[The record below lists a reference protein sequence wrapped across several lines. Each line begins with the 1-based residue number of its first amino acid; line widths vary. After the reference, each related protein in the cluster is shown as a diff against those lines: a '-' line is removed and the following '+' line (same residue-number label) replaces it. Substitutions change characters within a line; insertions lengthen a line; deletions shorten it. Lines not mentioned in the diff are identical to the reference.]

1 MIPKGGEVLFV
12 SLLLKDI
19 NFCLFDLWVF
29 IFVYIFAYCYC
40 VNKNDTKMKTGKKH
54 IILYVILLLLVFVSC
69 SDRRTVIGVSQC
81 SDDIWRQKVN
91 REIKIGQYQYKN
103 VDVVFASADNNGQ
116 RQARQIDSLVKAK
129 VDLLVVAPS
138 DVKTVAPAIE
148 RAYRAGIPVILYDRR
163 IESTHYTAYI
173 GTDNVAIGKEV
184 ADYLAH
190 QLQGRGTVVEITG
203 ERGSTPVADRHR
215 GFMQG
220 MKAFPQIQVVTL
232 EGDWNLAGAKKLMR
246 QYMDAGKP
254 VDAVFGHND
263 AEAWGAQQA
272 AKEKNREKQMLFVGI
287 DGLPGENQGVDLV
300 DKGVMTASYIYPTKG
315 ETIVPLAMNILQ
327 GKPYKR
333 MNYFQSAL
341 VTAENAKLIDMQYKE
356 IEGQTADLNTI
367 YSSINEYMKM
377 YRWQK
382 IISILAVAVVVLLLI
397 MIFYRRKVRREKE
410 KLNEQRKQMA
420 DDKIAFFTNVSHQLR
435 TPLTLVSGP
444 LNRLM
449 QADNYTEE
457 QKMLLQVVSRN
468 VGQLETLTADV
479 LNFKEQVDAM
489 NQASTDEACEKEL
502 SQHVLRDSRHQML
515 LQQDVEE
522 LSTILI
528 VDDNEDIR
536 SYLRVLLAGQYYVI
550 EASDGQ
556 NGLRLA
562 KESVPDLIVSD
573 VMMPVM
579 DGLTF
584 CSKIKED
591 EVTSH
596 IPVILLTARSDES
609 QRIEGYEHGA
619 DAYITK
625 PFNDHLLLV
634 RISNLLQARRQ
645 KKNDEA
651 KQMLSAEDIQT
662 DEPGERMFL
671 ERFKKAAKSHIGD
684 ANLRMDDLGSELSLS
699 KVQMYRKV
707 KALTGKTPAEVLREM
722 RMQKAY
728 SLLKQTDKTIS
739 EVAAEVGFAIPGYFS
754 ACFKKQ
760 FGINPTELRD

>member
-1 MIPKGGEVLFV
+1 M
-12 SLLLKDI
+12 
-19 NFCLFDLWVF
+19 WVF
-29 IFVYIFAYCYC
+29 IFVYIFACCYC
-40 VNKNDTKMKTGKKH
+40 VNKNDTKMKTRKKH

-81 SDDIWRQKVN
+81 SDDLWRQKVN

-148 RAYRAGIPVILYDRR
+148 RAYRAGIPVILYDRM

-315 ETIVPLAMNILQ
+315 EAIVPLAMNILQ

-356 IEGQTADLNTI
+356 IEGQTANLNAI
-367 YSSINEYMKM
+367 YSSINDYMKM

-457 QKMLLQVVSRN
+457 QKMLLQVVLRN

-489 NQASTDEACEKEL
+489 NQASADEACEKEL

-596 IPVILLTARSDES
+596 IPVILLTARSEES

-625 PFNDHLLLV
+625 PFSDHLLLV

-645 KKNDEA
+645 RKNDEA

>member
-1 MIPKGGEVLFV
+1 
-12 SLLLKDI
+12 
-19 NFCLFDLWVF
+19 
-29 IFVYIFAYCYC
+29 
-40 VNKNDTKMKTGKKH
+40 MKTGKKH
-54 IILYVILLLLVFVSC
+54 IILYVVLLLLVLVSC

-116 RQARQIDSLVKAK
+116 RQARQIDSLVKTK

-148 RAYRAGIPVILYDRR
+148 RAYRAGIPVILYDRM

-272 AKEKNREKQMLFVGI
+272 AKEKNRDKQMLFVGI

-315 ETIVPLAMNILQ
+315 EAIVPLAMNILQ

-356 IEGQTADLNTI
+356 IEGQTVNLNAI
-367 YSSINEYMKM
+367 YSSINDYMKM

-382 IISILAVAVVVLLLI
+382 IINILAVAVVVLLLI

-410 KLNEQRKQMA
+410 KLNKQRKQMA
-420 DDKIAFFTNVSHQLR
+420 DEKIAFFTNVSHQLR

-479 LNFKEQVDAM
+479 LNFKDQVDAM
-489 NQASTDEACEKEL
+489 NQATADEASEKEL

-634 RISNLLQARRQ
+634 RISNLL
-645 KKNDEA
+645 
-651 KQMLSAEDIQT
+651 
-662 DEPGERMFL
+662 
-671 ERFKKAAKSHIGD
+671 
-684 ANLRMDDLGSELSLS
+684 
-699 KVQMYRKV
+699 
-707 KALTGKTPAEVLREM
+707 
-722 RMQKAY
+722 
-728 SLLKQTDKTIS
+728 
-739 EVAAEVGFAIPGYFS
+739 
-754 ACFKKQ
+754 
-760 FGINPTELRD
+760 

>member
-1 MIPKGGEVLFV
+1 
-12 SLLLKDI
+12 
-19 NFCLFDLWVF
+19 
-29 IFVYIFAYCYC
+29 
-40 VNKNDTKMKTGKKH
+40 MKTGKKH

-148 RAYRAGIPVILYDRR
+148 RAYRAGIPVILYDRM

-300 DKGVMTASYIYPTKG
+300 AKGVMTASYIYPTKG
-315 ETIVPLAMNILQ
+315 EAIVPLAMNILQ

-356 IEGQTADLNTI
+356 IEDQTADLNTI

-382 IISILAVAVVVLLLI
+382 IISILAVAVVLLLLI

-457 QKMLLQVVSRN
+457 QKMLLQVVLRN

-489 NQASTDEACEKEL
+489 NQASADEACEKEL

-596 IPVILLTARSDES
+596 IPVILLTARSEES

-625 PFNDHLLLV
+625 PFSDHLLLV

-645 KKNDEA
+645 RKNDEA

>member
-1 MIPKGGEVLFV
+1 M
-12 SLLLKDI
+12 
-19 NFCLFDLWVF
+19 WVF
-29 IFVYIFAYCYC
+29 IFVYIFACCYC

-81 SDDIWRQKVN
+81 SDDLWRQKVN

-148 RAYRAGIPVILYDRR
+148 RAYRAGIPVILYDRM

-356 IEGQTADLNTI
+356 IEDQTADLNTI

-382 IISILAVAVVVLLLI
+382 IISILAVAVVLLLLI

-457 QKMLLQVVSRN
+457 QQMLLQVVSRN

-596 IPVILLTARSDES
+596 IPVILLTARSEES

-625 PFNDHLLLV
+625 PFSDHLLLV

-645 KKNDEA
+645 RKNDEG

>member
-1 MIPKGGEVLFV
+1 
-12 SLLLKDI
+12 
-19 NFCLFDLWVF
+19 
-29 IFVYIFAYCYC
+29 
-40 VNKNDTKMKTGKKH
+40 MKTGKKH

-81 SDDIWRQKVN
+81 SDDLWRQKVN

-148 RAYRAGIPVILYDRR
+148 RAYRAGIPVILYDRM

-272 AKEKNREKQMLFVGI
+272 AKEKNREKHMLFVGI

-356 IEGQTADLNTI
+356 IEDQTADLNTI

-457 QKMLLQVVSRN
+457 QKMLLQVVLRN

-489 NQASTDEACEKEL
+489 NQASADEACEKEL

-596 IPVILLTARSDES
+596 IPVILLTARSEES

-625 PFNDHLLLV
+625 PFSDHLLLV

-645 KKNDEA
+645 RKNDEA

>member
-1 MIPKGGEVLFV
+1 M
-12 SLLLKDI
+12 
-19 NFCLFDLWVF
+19 WVF

-81 SDDIWRQKVN
+81 SDDLWRQKVN

-148 RAYRAGIPVILYDRR
+148 RAYRAGIPVILYDRM

-287 DGLPGENQGVDLV
+287 DGLPVENQGVDLV

-315 ETIVPLAMNILQ
+315 EAIVPLAMNILQ

-356 IEGQTADLNTI
+356 IEDQTADLNTI
-367 YSSINEYMKM
+367 CSSINEYMKM

-382 IISILAVAVVVLLLI
+382 IISILAVAVVLLLLI

-489 NQASTDEACEKEL
+489 NQASADEACEKEL

-591 EVTSH
+591 QVTSH
-596 IPVILLTARSDES
+596 IPVILLTARSEES

-625 PFNDHLLLV
+625 PFSDHLLLV

-645 KKNDEA
+645 RKNDEA

>member
-1 MIPKGGEVLFV
+1 
-12 SLLLKDI
+12 
-19 NFCLFDLWVF
+19 
-29 IFVYIFAYCYC
+29 
-40 VNKNDTKMKTGKKH
+40 MKTGKKH
-54 IILYVILLLLVFVSC
+54 IILYVVLLLLVLVSC

-116 RQARQIDSLVKAK
+116 RQARQIDSLVKTK

-148 RAYRAGIPVILYDRR
+148 RAYRAGIPVILYDRM

-522 LSTILI
+522 QSTILI

-671 ERFKKAAKSHIGD
+671 EWFKKAAKSHIGD

>member
-1 MIPKGGEVLFV
+1 M

-29 IFVYIFAYCYC
+29 IFVYIFACCYC

-81 SDDIWRQKVN
+81 SDDLWRQKVN

-148 RAYRAGIPVILYDRR
+148 RAYRAGIPVILYDRM

-272 AKEKNREKQMLFVGI
+272 AKEKNRDKQMLFVGI

-315 ETIVPLAMNILQ
+315 EAIVPLAMNILQ

-356 IEGQTADLNTI
+356 IEGQTVNLNAI
-367 YSSINEYMKM
+367 YSSINDYMKM

-382 IISILAVAVVVLLLI
+382 IINILAVAVVVLLLI

-410 KLNEQRKQMA
+410 KLNKQRKQMA
-420 DDKIAFFTNVSHQLR
+420 DEKIAFFTNVSHQLR

-479 LNFKEQVDAM
+479 LNFKDQVDAM
-489 NQASTDEACEKEL
+489 NQATADEASEKEL

-671 ERFKKAAKSHIGD
+671 ERFKKAAKLHIGD

>member
-1 MIPKGGEVLFV
+1 MTKGGEVLFV

-81 SDDIWRQKVN
+81 SDDLWRQKVN

-148 RAYRAGIPVILYDRR
+148 RAYRAGIPVILYDRM

-190 QLQGRGTVVEITG
+190 QLQGRGTIVEITG

-272 AKEKNREKQMLFVGI
+272 AKEKNRDKQMLFVGI

-356 IEGQTADLNTI
+356 IEDQTADLNTI

-377 YRWQK
+377 YRWLK
-382 IISILAVAVVVLLLI
+382 IISILAVAVVLLLLI

-457 QKMLLQVVSRN
+457 QKMLLQVVMRN

-479 LNFKEQVDAM
+479 LNFKDQVDAM
-489 NQASTDEACEKEL
+489 NQASADEACEKEL

-596 IPVILLTARSDES
+596 IPVILLTARSEES

-625 PFNDHLLLV
+625 PFSDHLLLV

-645 KKNDEA
+645 RKNDEA

>member
-1 MIPKGGEVLFV
+1 
-12 SLLLKDI
+12 
-19 NFCLFDLWVF
+19 
-29 IFVYIFAYCYC
+29 
-40 VNKNDTKMKTGKKH
+40 MKTGKKH

-81 SDDIWRQKVN
+81 SDDLWRQKVN

-148 RAYRAGIPVILYDRR
+148 RAYRAGIPVILYDRM

-315 ETIVPLAMNILQ
+315 EAIVPLAMNILQ

-356 IEGQTADLNTI
+356 IEDQTADLNTI

-382 IISILAVAVVVLLLI
+382 IISILAVAVVLLLLI

-457 QKMLLQVVSRN
+457 QQMLLQVVSRN

-489 NQASTDEACEKEL
+489 NQASADEACEKEL

-596 IPVILLTARSDES
+596 IPVILLTARSEES

-625 PFNDHLLLV
+625 PFSDHLLLV

-645 KKNDEA
+645 RKNDEG

>member
-1 MIPKGGEVLFV
+1 
-12 SLLLKDI
+12 
-19 NFCLFDLWVF
+19 
-29 IFVYIFAYCYC
+29 
-40 VNKNDTKMKTGKKH
+40 MKTGKKH

-81 SDDIWRQKVN
+81 SDDLWRQKVN

-148 RAYRAGIPVILYDRR
+148 RAYRAGIPVILYDRM

-215 GFMQG
+215 GFMEG

-356 IEGQTADLNTI
+356 IEDQTADLNTI

-457 QKMLLQVVSRN
+457 QKMLLQVVMRN

-489 NQASTDEACEKEL
+489 NQASADEACEKEL

-596 IPVILLTARSDES
+596 IPVILLTARSEES

-625 PFNDHLLLV
+625 PFSDHLLLV

-645 KKNDEA
+645 RKNDEA

-671 ERFKKAAKSHIGD
+671 ERFKKVAKSHIGN

>member
-1 MIPKGGEVLFV
+1 
-12 SLLLKDI
+12 
-19 NFCLFDLWVF
+19 
-29 IFVYIFAYCYC
+29 
-40 VNKNDTKMKTGKKH
+40 MKTGKKH

-81 SDDIWRQKVN
+81 SDDLWRQKVN

-148 RAYRAGIPVILYDRR
+148 RAYRAGIPVILYDRM

-300 DKGVMTASYIYPTKG
+300 AKGVMTASYIYPTKG
-315 ETIVPLAMNILQ
+315 EAIVPLAMNILQ

-356 IEGQTADLNTI
+356 IEDQTADLNTI

-410 KLNEQRKQMA
+410 KLNKQRKQMA
-420 DDKIAFFTNVSHQLR
+420 DEKIAFFTNASHQLR

-444 LNRLM
+444 LSQLM
-449 QADNYTEE
+449 KDDNYTDE

-489 NQASTDEACEKEL
+489 NQASADEACEKEL

-596 IPVILLTARSDES
+596 IPVILLTARSEES

-625 PFNDHLLLV
+625 PFSDRLLLV

-645 KKNDEA
+645 RKNDEA

-662 DEPGERMFL
+662 DEP
-671 ERFKKAAKSHIGD
+671 
-684 ANLRMDDLGSELSLS
+684 
-699 KVQMYRKV
+699 
-707 KALTGKTPAEVLREM
+707 
-722 RMQKAY
+722 
-728 SLLKQTDKTIS
+728 
-739 EVAAEVGFAIPGYFS
+739 
-754 ACFKKQ
+754 
-760 FGINPTELRD
+760 

>member
-1 MIPKGGEVLFV
+1 MTKGGEVLFV

-81 SDDIWRQKVN
+81 SDDLWRQKVN

-148 RAYRAGIPVILYDRR
+148 RAYRAGIPVILYDRM

-300 DKGVMTASYIYPTKG
+300 AKGVMTASYIYPTKG

-356 IEGQTADLNTI
+356 IEGQTVNLNAI
-367 YSSINEYMKM
+367 YSSINDYMKM

-410 KLNEQRKQMA
+410 KLNKQRKQMA

-609 QRIEGYEHGA
+609 QRIKGYEHGA

>member
-1 MIPKGGEVLFV
+1 
-12 SLLLKDI
+12 
-19 NFCLFDLWVF
+19 
-29 IFVYIFAYCYC
+29 
-40 VNKNDTKMKTGKKH
+40 MKTGKKH
-54 IILYVILLLLVFVSC
+54 IILYVILLLLVLVSC

-81 SDDIWRQKVN
+81 SDDLWRQKVN

-103 VDVVFASADNNGQ
+103 VDVVFTSADNNGLQ
-116 RQARQIDSLVKAK
+116 QARQIDSLVKTK

-148 RAYRAGIPVILYDRR
+148 RAYRAGIPVILYDRM

-272 AKEKNREKQMLFVGI
+272 AKEKNRDKQMLFVGI

-315 ETIVPLAMNILQ
+315 EAIVPLAMNILQ

-356 IEGQTADLNTI
+356 IEDQTADLNTI
-367 YSSINEYMKM
+367 YLSINEYMKM

-397 MIFYRRKVRREKE
+397 MILVRREKE
-410 KLNEQRKQMA
+410 KLNKQRKQMA
-420 DDKIAFFTNVSHQLR
+420 DEKIAFFTNASHQLR

-444 LNRLM
+444 LSQLM
-449 QADNYTEE
+449 KDDNYTDE

-479 LNFKEQVDAM
+479 LNFKDQVDVM
-489 NQASTDEACEKEL
+489 NQASTDEASEKEL

-522 LSTILI
+522 LSTILV

-536 SYLRVLLAGQYYVI
+536 TYLRVLLSDHYYVI

-596 IPVILLTARSDES
+596 IPVILLTARSEES

-619 DAYITK
+619 DAYLTK
-625 PFNDHLLLV
+625 PFSAHLLLA

-645 KKNDEA
+645 RKNMDA
-651 KQMLSAEDIQT
+651 KNVLSAEFIQA
-662 DEPGERMFL
+662 EAPGERMFL
-671 ERFKKAAKSHIGD
+671 ERFKKVAKSHIGN

>member
-1 MIPKGGEVLFV
+1 M
-12 SLLLKDI
+12 
-19 NFCLFDLWVF
+19 WVF

-81 SDDIWRQKVN
+81 SDDLWRQKVN

-148 RAYRAGIPVILYDRR
+148 RAYRAGIPVILYDRM

-173 GTDNVAIGKEV
+173 GTDNVAIGREV

-272 AKEKNREKQMLFVGI
+272 AKEKNREKHMLFVGI

-300 DKGVMTASYIYPTKG
+300 AKGVMTASYIYPTKG
-315 ETIVPLAMNILQ
+315 EAIVPLAMNILQ

-489 NQASTDEACEKEL
+489 NQASADEACEKEL

-596 IPVILLTARSDES
+596 IPVILLTARSEES

-625 PFNDHLLLV
+625 PFSDHLLLV

-645 KKNDEA
+645 RKNDEA

>member
-1 MIPKGGEVLFV
+1 
-12 SLLLKDI
+12 
-19 NFCLFDLWVF
+19 
-29 IFVYIFAYCYC
+29 
-40 VNKNDTKMKTGKKH
+40 MKTGKKH

-81 SDDIWRQKVN
+81 SDDLWRQKVN

-148 RAYRAGIPVILYDRR
+148 RAYRAGIPVILYDRM

-173 GTDNVAIGKEV
+173 GTDNVAIGREV

-246 QYMDAGKP
+246 QYMDAGKH

-272 AKEKNREKQMLFVGI
+272 AKEKNSEKQMLFVGI

-300 DKGVMTASYIYPTKG
+300 VKGVMTASYIYPTKG
-315 ETIVPLAMNILQ
+315 EAIVPLAMNILQ

-356 IEGQTADLNTI
+356 IEDQTADLNTI

-382 IISILAVAVVVLLLI
+382 IINILAVAVVLLLLI

-489 NQASTDEACEKEL
+489 NQASADEACEKEL

-596 IPVILLTARSDES
+596 IPVILLTARSEES

-625 PFNDHLLLV
+625 PFSDHLLLV

-645 KKNDEA
+645 RKNDEA

>member
-1 MIPKGGEVLFV
+1 
-12 SLLLKDI
+12 
-19 NFCLFDLWVF
+19 
-29 IFVYIFAYCYC
+29 
-40 VNKNDTKMKTGKKH
+40 MKTGKKH

-81 SDDIWRQKVN
+81 SDDLWRQKVN

-148 RAYRAGIPVILYDRR
+148 RAYRAGIPVILYDRM

-173 GTDNVAIGKEV
+173 GTDNVAIGREV

-300 DKGVMTASYIYPTKG
+300 AKGVMTASYIYPTKG
-315 ETIVPLAMNILQ
+315 EAIVPLAMNILQ

-356 IEGQTADLNTI
+356 IEDQTADLNTI

-382 IISILAVAVVVLLLI
+382 IINILAVAVVLLLLI

-489 NQASTDEACEKEL
+489 NQASADEACEKEL

-596 IPVILLTARSDES
+596 IPVILLTARSEES

-625 PFNDHLLLV
+625 PFSDHLLLV

-645 KKNDEA
+645 RKNDEA

>member
-1 MIPKGGEVLFV
+1 MTKGGEVLFV

-81 SDDIWRQKVN
+81 SDDLWRQKVN

-148 RAYRAGIPVILYDRR
+148 RAYRAGIPVILYDRM

-190 QLQGRGTVVEITG
+190 QLQARGTVVEITG

-300 DKGVMTASYIYPTKG
+300 AKGVMTASYIYPTKG
-315 ETIVPLAMNILQ
+315 EAIVPLAMNILQ

-356 IEGQTADLNTI
+356 IEDQTADLNTI

-382 IISILAVAVVVLLLI
+382 IINILAVAVVLLLLI

-457 QKMLLQVVSRN
+457 QKMLLQVVLRN

-489 NQASTDEACEKEL
+489 NQASADEASEKEF
-502 SQHVLRDSRHQML
+502 SQHVLRDSRHQLL

-671 ERFKKAAKSHIGD
+671 ERFKKAAKLHIGD

>member
-1 MIPKGGEVLFV
+1 
-12 SLLLKDI
+12 
-19 NFCLFDLWVF
+19 
-29 IFVYIFAYCYC
+29 
-40 VNKNDTKMKTGKKH
+40 MKTGKKH

-81 SDDIWRQKVN
+81 SDDLWRQKVN

-148 RAYRAGIPVILYDRR
+148 RAYRAGIPVILYDRM

-173 GTDNVAIGKEV
+173 GTDNVAIGREV

-315 ETIVPLAMNILQ
+315 EAIVPLAMNILQ

-356 IEGQTADLNTI
+356 IEGQTANLNAI
-367 YSSINEYMKM
+367 YSSINDYMKM

-382 IISILAVAVVVLLLI
+382 IISILAVAVVLLLLI

-457 QKMLLQVVSRN
+457 QKMLLQVVLRN

-489 NQASTDEACEKEL
+489 NQASADEACEKEL

-596 IPVILLTARSDES
+596 IPVILLTARSEES

-625 PFNDHLLLV
+625 PFSDHLLLV

-645 KKNDEA
+645 RKNDEA

>member
-1 MIPKGGEVLFV
+1 M
-12 SLLLKDI
+12 
-19 NFCLFDLWVF
+19 WVF
-29 IFVYIFAYCYC
+29 IFVYIFACCYC

-91 REIKIGQYQYKN
+91 REIKIGQYQYRN
-103 VDVVFASADNNGQ
+103 VDVVFASADNNGK

-148 RAYRAGIPVILYDRR
+148 RAYRAGIPVILYDRM

-173 GTDNVAIGKEV
+173 GTDNVAIGREV

-203 ERGSTPVADRHR
+203 DRGSTPVADRHR

-315 ETIVPLAMNILQ
+315 EAIVPLAMNILQ

-356 IEGQTADLNTI
+356 IEDQTADLNTI

-457 QKMLLQVVSRN
+457 QKMLLQVVMRN

-479 LNFKEQVDAM
+479 LNFKEQVDVM

-596 IPVILLTARSDES
+596 IPVILLTARSEES

-625 PFNDHLLLV
+625 PFSDHLLLV

-645 KKNDEA
+645 RKNDEA

>member
-1 MIPKGGEVLFV
+1 M
-12 SLLLKDI
+12 
-19 NFCLFDLWVF
+19 WVF

-81 SDDIWRQKVN
+81 SDDLWRQKVN

-148 RAYRAGIPVILYDRR
+148 RAYRAGIPVILYDRM

-300 DKGVMTASYIYPTKG
+300 AKGVMTASYIYPTKG
-315 ETIVPLAMNILQ
+315 EAIVPLAMNILQ

-356 IEGQTADLNTI
+356 IEDQTADLNTI

-489 NQASTDEACEKEL
+489 NQASADEACEKEL

-596 IPVILLTARSDES
+596 IPVILLTARSEES

-625 PFNDHLLLV
+625 PFSDHLLLV

-645 KKNDEA
+645 RKNDEA

>member
-1 MIPKGGEVLFV
+1 M
-12 SLLLKDI
+12 
-19 NFCLFDLWVF
+19 WVF
-29 IFVYIFAYCYC
+29 IFVYIFACCYC

-81 SDDIWRQKVN
+81 SDDLWRQKVN

-103 VDVVFASADNNGQ
+103 VDVVFAAADNNGQ

-148 RAYRAGIPVILYDRR
+148 RAYRAGIPVILYDRM

-356 IEGQTADLNTI
+356 IEDQTADLNTI

-382 IISILAVAVVVLLLI
+382 IISILAVAVVLLLLI
-397 MIFYRRKVRREKE
+397 MIFYRRKVRLEKE

-457 QKMLLQVVSRN
+457 QKMLLQVVMRN

-489 NQASTDEACEKEL
+489 NQASADEACEKEL

-596 IPVILLTARSDES
+596 IPVILLTARSEES

-625 PFNDHLLLV
+625 PFSDHLLLV

-645 KKNDEA
+645 RKNDEG

-684 ANLRMDDLGSELSLS
+684 ANLRMDDLGSELSLG

>member
-1 MIPKGGEVLFV
+1 M
-12 SLLLKDI
+12 
-19 NFCLFDLWVF
+19 WVF
-29 IFVYIFAYCYC
+29 IFVHIFAYCYC

-54 IILYVILLLLVFVSC
+54 IILYVVLLLLVLVSC

-116 RQARQIDSLVKAK
+116 RQARQIDSLVKSK

-148 RAYRAGIPVILYDRR
+148 RAYRAGIPVILYDRM

-272 AKEKNREKQMLFVGI
+272 AKEKNREKKMLFVGI

-356 IEGQTADLNTI
+356 IEGQTANLNAI
-367 YSSINEYMKM
+367 YSSINKYMKM

-397 MIFYRRKVRREKE
+397 MIFYRRKVHREKE
-410 KLNEQRKQMA
+410 KLNKQRKQMA
-420 DDKIAFFTNVSHQLR
+420 DEKIAFFTNVSHQLR

-457 QKMLLQVVSRN
+457 QKVLLQLVSRN

-479 LNFKEQVDAM
+479 LNFKDQVDAM
-489 NQASTDEACEKEL
+489 NQATADEASEKEL

-591 EVTSH
+591 VVTSH

-645 KKNDEA
+645 RKNDEA
-651 KQMLSAEDIQT
+651 KQMLLVEDIQT

>member
-1 MIPKGGEVLFV
+1 
-12 SLLLKDI
+12 
-19 NFCLFDLWVF
+19 
-29 IFVYIFAYCYC
+29 
-40 VNKNDTKMKTGKKH
+40 
-54 IILYVILLLLVFVSC
+54 
-69 SDRRTVIGVSQC
+69 
-81 SDDIWRQKVN
+81 VN

-116 RQARQIDSLVKAK
+116 RQARQIDSLVKTK

-148 RAYRAGIPVILYDRR
+148 RAYRAGIPVILYDRM

-457 QKMLLQVVSRN
+457 QKMLLQVVLRN

-489 NQASTDEACEKEL
+489 NQASADEACEKEL

-596 IPVILLTARSDES
+596 IPVILLTARSEES

-625 PFNDHLLLV
+625 PFSDHLLLV

-645 KKNDEA
+645 RKNDEA
-651 KQMLSAEDIQT
+651 K
-662 DEPGERMFL
+662 
-671 ERFKKAAKSHIGD
+671 
-684 ANLRMDDLGSELSLS
+684 
-699 KVQMYRKV
+699 
-707 KALTGKTPAEVLREM
+707 
-722 RMQKAY
+722 
-728 SLLKQTDKTIS
+728 
-739 EVAAEVGFAIPGYFS
+739 
-754 ACFKKQ
+754 
-760 FGINPTELRD
+760 

>member
-1 MIPKGGEVLFV
+1 
-12 SLLLKDI
+12 
-19 NFCLFDLWVF
+19 
-29 IFVYIFAYCYC
+29 
-40 VNKNDTKMKTGKKH
+40 MKTSKKH

-81 SDDIWRQKVN
+81 SDDLWRQKVN

-148 RAYRAGIPVILYDRR
+148 RAYRAGIPVILYDRM

-272 AKEKNREKQMLFVGI
+272 AKEKNRDKQMLFVGI

-315 ETIVPLAMNILQ
+315 ENIVPLAMNILQ

-356 IEGQTADLNTI
+356 IEDQTADLNTI
-367 YSSINEYMKM
+367 YSSINDYMKM

-382 IISILAVAVVVLLLI
+382 IISILAVAVVLLLLI

-468 VGQLETLTADV
+468 VGQLENLTADV

-489 NQASTDEACEKEL
+489 NQASADEACEKEL

-596 IPVILLTARSDES
+596 IPVILLTARSEES

-625 PFNDHLLLV
+625 PFSDHLLLV

-645 KKNDEA
+645 RKNDEG

>member
-1 MIPKGGEVLFV
+1 M
-12 SLLLKDI
+12 
-19 NFCLFDLWVF
+19 WVF
-29 IFVYIFAYCYC
+29 IFVYIFACCYC

-81 SDDIWRQKVN
+81 SDDLWRQKVN

-148 RAYRAGIPVILYDRR
+148 RAYRAGIPVILYDRM

-315 ETIVPLAMNILQ
+315 EAIVPLAMNILQ

-356 IEGQTADLNTI
+356 IEDQTADLNTI

-382 IISILAVAVVVLLLI
+382 IISILAVAVVLLLLI

-457 QKMLLQVVSRN
+457 QKMLLQVVLRN

-489 NQASTDEACEKEL
+489 NQASADEACEKEL

-596 IPVILLTARSDES
+596 IPVILLTARSEES

-625 PFNDHLLLV
+625 PFSDHLLLV

-645 KKNDEA
+645 RKNDEG

>member
-1 MIPKGGEVLFV
+1 
-12 SLLLKDI
+12 
-19 NFCLFDLWVF
+19 
-29 IFVYIFAYCYC
+29 
-40 VNKNDTKMKTGKKH
+40 MKTGKKH

-81 SDDIWRQKVN
+81 SDDLWRQKVN

-116 RQARQIDSLVKAK
+116 RQARQIDSLVNAK

-148 RAYRAGIPVILYDRR
+148 RAYRAGIPVILYDRM

-315 ETIVPLAMNILQ
+315 EAIVPLAMNILQ

-356 IEGQTADLNTI
+356 IEGQTANLNAI
-367 YSSINEYMKM
+367 YSSINDYMKM

-382 IISILAVAVVVLLLI
+382 IISILAVAVVLLLLI

-410 KLNEQRKQMA
+410 KLNKQRKQMA

-457 QKMLLQVVSRN
+457 QKMLLQVVLRN

-479 LNFKEQVDAM
+479 LNFKDQVDVM
-489 NQASTDEACEKEL
+489 NQASTDEASEKEL

-596 IPVILLTARSDES
+596 IPVILLTARSEES

-625 PFNDHLLLV
+625 PFSDHLLLV

-645 KKNDEA
+645 RKNDEG

>member
-1 MIPKGGEVLFV
+1 M
-12 SLLLKDI
+12 
-19 NFCLFDLWVF
+19 WVF

-81 SDDIWRQKVN
+81 SDDLWRQKVN

-116 RQARQIDSLVKAK
+116 RQALQIDSLVKAK

-148 RAYRAGIPVILYDRR
+148 RAYRAGIPVILYDRM

-173 GTDNVAIGKEV
+173 GTDNVAIGREV

-300 DKGVMTASYIYPTKG
+300 AKGVMTASYIYPTKG
-315 ETIVPLAMNILQ
+315 EAIVPLAMNILQ

-356 IEGQTADLNTI
+356 IEDQTADLNTI

-457 QKMLLQVVSRN
+457 QKMLLQVVLRN

-489 NQASTDEACEKEL
+489 NQASADEACEKEL

-596 IPVILLTARSDES
+596 IPVILLTARSEES

-625 PFNDHLLLV
+625 PFSDHLLLV

-645 KKNDEA
+645 RKNDEA

>member
-1 MIPKGGEVLFV
+1 
-12 SLLLKDI
+12 
-19 NFCLFDLWVF
+19 
-29 IFVYIFAYCYC
+29 
-40 VNKNDTKMKTGKKH
+40 MKTGKKH

-81 SDDIWRQKVN
+81 SDDLWRQKVN

-148 RAYRAGIPVILYDRR
+148 RAYRAGIPVILYDRM

-190 QLQGRGTVVEITG
+190 HLQGRGTVVEITG

-272 AKEKNREKQMLFVGI
+272 AKEKNRDKQMLFVGI

-315 ETIVPLAMNILQ
+315 EAIVPLAMNILQ

-341 VTAENAKLIDMQYKE
+341 VTAENAKLIDMQCKE
-356 IEGQTADLNTI
+356 IEDQTADLNTI

-382 IISILAVAVVVLLLI
+382 IISILAVAVVLLLLI

-489 NQASTDEACEKEL
+489 NQASADEACEKEL

-596 IPVILLTARSDES
+596 IPVILLTARSEES

-625 PFNDHLLLV
+625 PFSDHLLLV

-645 KKNDEA
+645 RKNDEG

>member
-1 MIPKGGEVLFV
+1 M
-12 SLLLKDI
+12 
-19 NFCLFDLWVF
+19 WVF
-29 IFVYIFAYCYC
+29 IFVYIFACCYC

-81 SDDIWRQKVN
+81 SDDLWRQKVN

-148 RAYRAGIPVILYDRR
+148 RAYRAGIPVILYDRM

-173 GTDNVAIGKEV
+173 GTDNVAIGREV

-300 DKGVMTASYIYPTKG
+300 AKGVMTASYIYPTKG

-397 MIFYRRKVRREKE
+397 MIFYRRKVRLEKE

-457 QKMLLQVVSRN
+457 QKMLLQVVLRN

-489 NQASTDEACEKEL
+489 NQASADEACEKEL

-596 IPVILLTARSDES
+596 IPVILLTARSEES

-625 PFNDHLLLV
+625 PFSDHLLLV

-645 KKNDEA
+645 RKNDEA

>member
-1 MIPKGGEVLFV
+1 
-12 SLLLKDI
+12 
-19 NFCLFDLWVF
+19 
-29 IFVYIFAYCYC
+29 
-40 VNKNDTKMKTGKKH
+40 MKTGKKH

-81 SDDIWRQKVN
+81 SDDLWRQKVN

-116 RQARQIDSLVKAK
+116 RQALQIDSLVKAK

-148 RAYRAGIPVILYDRR
+148 RAYRAGIPVILYDRM

-300 DKGVMTASYIYPTKG
+300 AKGVMTASYIYPTKG
-315 ETIVPLAMNILQ
+315 EAIVPLAMNILQ

-356 IEGQTADLNTI
+356 IEDQTADLNTI

-457 QKMLLQVVSRN
+457 QKMLLQVVLRN

-489 NQASTDEACEKEL
+489 NQASADEACEKEL

-596 IPVILLTARSDES
+596 IPVILLTARSEES

-625 PFNDHLLLV
+625 PFSDHLLLV

>member
-1 MIPKGGEVLFV
+1 M
-12 SLLLKDI
+12 
-19 NFCLFDLWVF
+19 WVF
-29 IFVYIFAYCYC
+29 IFVYIFACCYC

-81 SDDIWRQKVN
+81 SDDLWRQKVN

-148 RAYRAGIPVILYDRR
+148 RAYRAGIPVILYDRM

-184 ADYLAH
+184 ADYLVH

-315 ETIVPLAMNILQ
+315 EAIVPLAMNILQ

-356 IEGQTADLNTI
+356 IEGQTANLNAI
-367 YSSINEYMKM
+367 YSSINDYMKM

-410 KLNEQRKQMA
+410 QLNEQRKQMA

-457 QKMLLQVVSRN
+457 QKMLLQVVLRN

-489 NQASTDEACEKEL
+489 NQASADEACEKEL

-596 IPVILLTARSDES
+596 IPVILLTARSEES

-625 PFNDHLLLV
+625 PFSDHLLLV

-645 KKNDEA
+645 RKNDEA

>member
-1 MIPKGGEVLFV
+1 M
-12 SLLLKDI
+12 
-19 NFCLFDLWVF
+19 WVF

-81 SDDIWRQKVN
+81 SDDLWRQKVN

-148 RAYRAGIPVILYDRR
+148 RAYRAGIPVILYDRM

-300 DKGVMTASYIYPTKG
+300 AKGVMTASYIYPTKG
-315 ETIVPLAMNILQ
+315 EAIVPLAMNILQ

-356 IEGQTADLNTI
+356 IEDQTADLNTI

-382 IISILAVAVVVLLLI
+382 IISILAVAVVLLLLI

-489 NQASTDEACEKEL
+489 NQASADEACEKEL

-596 IPVILLTARSDES
+596 IPVILLTARSEES

-625 PFNDHLLLV
+625 PFSDHLLLV

-645 KKNDEA
+645 RKNDEA
-651 KQMLSAEDIQT
+651 KQMLSSEDIQT

>member
-1 MIPKGGEVLFV
+1 M
-12 SLLLKDI
+12 
-19 NFCLFDLWVF
+19 WVF

-148 RAYRAGIPVILYDRR
+148 RAYRAGIPVILYDRM

-263 AEAWGAQQA
+263 AEAWGAQLA

-300 DKGVMTASYIYPTKG
+300 AKGVMTASYIYPTKG
-315 ETIVPLAMNILQ
+315 EAIVPLAMNILQ

-356 IEGQTADLNTI
+356 IEDQTADLNTI

-489 NQASTDEACEKEL
+489 NQASADEACEKEL

-596 IPVILLTARSDES
+596 IPVILLTARSEES

-625 PFNDHLLLV
+625 PFSDHLLLV

-645 KKNDEA
+645 RKNDEA

>member
-1 MIPKGGEVLFV
+1 
-12 SLLLKDI
+12 
-19 NFCLFDLWVF
+19 
-29 IFVYIFAYCYC
+29 
-40 VNKNDTKMKTGKKH
+40 MKTGKKH

-81 SDDIWRQKVN
+81 SDDLWRQKVN
-91 REIKIGQYQYKN
+91 CEIKIGQYQYKN

-148 RAYRAGIPVILYDRR
+148 RAYRAGIPVILYDRM

-173 GTDNVAIGKEV
+173 GTDNVAIGREV

-232 EGDWNLAGAKKLMR
+232 EGDWNLAGAKKLML

-300 DKGVMTASYIYPTKG
+300 AKGVMTASYIYPTKG
-315 ETIVPLAMNILQ
+315 EAIVPLAMNILQ

-356 IEGQTADLNTI
+356 IEDQTADLNTI

-382 IISILAVAVVVLLLI
+382 IINILAVAVVLLLLI

-489 NQASTDEACEKEL
+489 NQASADEACEKEL

-596 IPVILLTARSDES
+596 IPVILLTARSEES

-625 PFNDHLLLV
+625 PFSDHLLLV

-645 KKNDEA
+645 RKNDEA

>member
-1 MIPKGGEVLFV
+1 M
-12 SLLLKDI
+12 
-19 NFCLFDLWVF
+19 WVF
-29 IFVYIFAYCYC
+29 IFVYIFACCYC

-81 SDDIWRQKVN
+81 SDDLWRQKVN

-148 RAYRAGIPVILYDRR
+148 RAYRAGIPVILYDRM

-327 GKPYKR
+327 SKPYKR

-356 IEGQTADLNTI
+356 IEDQTADLNTI

-382 IISILAVAVVVLLLI
+382 IISILAVAVVLLLLI

-457 QKMLLQVVSRN
+457 QKMLLQVVLRN

-489 NQASTDEACEKEL
+489 NQASADEACEKEL

-596 IPVILLTARSDES
+596 IPVILLTARSEES

-625 PFNDHLLLV
+625 PFSDHLLLV

-645 KKNDEA
+645 RKNDEA

>member
-1 MIPKGGEVLFV
+1 
-12 SLLLKDI
+12 
-19 NFCLFDLWVF
+19 
-29 IFVYIFAYCYC
+29 
-40 VNKNDTKMKTGKKH
+40 MKTGKKH

-81 SDDIWRQKVN
+81 SDDLWRQKVN

-148 RAYRAGIPVILYDRR
+148 RAYRAGIPVILYDRM

-173 GTDNVAIGKEV
+173 GTDNVAIGREV

-190 QLQGRGTVVEITG
+190 QLQGRGAVVEITG

-300 DKGVMTASYIYPTKG
+300 VKGVMTASYIYPTKG
-315 ETIVPLAMNILQ
+315 EAIVPLAMNILQ

-356 IEGQTADLNTI
+356 IEDQTADLNTI

-382 IISILAVAVVVLLLI
+382 IISILAVAVVLLLLI

-457 QKMLLQVVSRN
+457 QKMLLQVASRN

-489 NQASTDEACEKEL
+489 NQASADEACEKEL

-596 IPVILLTARSDES
+596 IPVILLTARSEES

-625 PFNDHLLLV
+625 PFSDHLLLV

-645 KKNDEA
+645 RKNDEA

-671 ERFKKAAKSHIGD
+671 ERFKKVAKSHIGN

>member
-1 MIPKGGEVLFV
+1 MEINNKRNF
-12 SLLLKDI
+12 SYTLLYS
-19 NFCLFDLWVF
+19 V
-29 IFVYIFAYCYC
+29 
-40 VNKNDTKMKTGKKH
+40 
-54 IILYVILLLLVFVSC
+54 LLLLIFASC
-69 SDRRTVIGVSQC
+69 SERRIVIGVSQC
-81 SDDIWRQKVN
+81 SDDLWRQKVN
-91 REIKIGQYQYKN
+91 REIKIGQYQYKH
-103 VDVVFASADNNGQ
+103 VDVVFTSADNNGQ
-116 RQARQIDSLVKAK
+116 RQARQIDSLVEAQ

-138 DVKTVAPAIE
+138 DVKTVAPAVE
-148 RAYRAGIPVILYDRR
+148 RAYRAGIPVILYDRM
-163 IESTHYTAYI
+163 IESTHFTSYI
-173 GTDNVAIGKEV
+173 GTNNIEIGKEV
-184 ADYLAH
+184 ANFLGH
-190 QLQGRGTVVEITG
+190 KLQGKGTIVEITG
-203 ERGSTPVADRHR
+203 ERGSTPVSDRHK
-215 GFMQG
+215 GFLQG
-220 MKAFPQIQVVTL
+220 MKDFPHIRVVTL
-232 EGDWNLAGAKKLMR
+232 YGDWNLAGAQKLMH
-246 QYMDAGKP
+246 QYLDSEQP

-263 AEAWGAQQA
+263 AEAYGAQLA
-272 AKEKNREKQMLFVGI
+272 AKEKGKDKQMLFVGI

-300 DKGVMTASYIYPTKG
+300 NRGVLTASYIYPTKG
-315 ETIVPLAMNILQ
+315 EYIVPLAMNILQ
-327 GKPYKR
+327 GKPFKR
-333 MNYFQSAL
+333 MNFFQSTL

-356 IEGQTADLNTI
+356 IDGQTANLNVI
-367 YSSINEYMKM
+367 YSSINDYMKM

-397 MIFYRRKVRREKE
+397 ILFYRYKVHTAKE
-410 KLNEQRKQMA
+410 KLNEQSKQMA
-420 DDKIAFFTNVSHQLR
+420 DEKIAFFTHVSHQLR

-444 LNRLM
+444 LSQLM
-449 QADNYTEE
+449 KDDNYTDE
-457 QKMLLQVVSRN
+457 QKMLLQVVNRN
-468 VGQLETLTADV
+468 VKQLEDLTTDV
-479 LNFKEQVDAM
+479 LNFKAQVDAM
-489 NQASTDEACEKEL
+489 HEETSNQLSDQEI

-522 LSTILI
+522 LSTILV

-536 SYLRVLLAGQYYVI
+536 TYLHVLLSDHYYVI

-591 EVTSH
+591 MVTSH
-596 IPVILLTARSDES
+596 IPVILLTARSEES

-619 DAYITK
+619 DAYLTK
-625 PFNDHLLLV
+625 PFSVHLLLA

-645 KKNDEA
+645 RKNTDA
-651 KQMLSAEDIQT
+651 KNVLSTEFIQT
-662 DEPGERMFL
+662 EAPGERMFL

-684 ANLRMDDLGSELSLS
+684 ASLRMDDLGSELSLS

-707 KALTGKTPAEVLREM
+707 KALTGKSPAEVLREM

-760 FGINPTELRD
+760 FGINPTDLRN

>member
-1 MIPKGGEVLFV
+1 M
-12 SLLLKDI
+12 
-19 NFCLFDLWVF
+19 WVF
-29 IFVYIFAYCYC
+29 IFVYIFACCYC

-81 SDDIWRQKVN
+81 SDDLWRQKVN

-116 RQARQIDSLVKAK
+116 RQARQIDSLVKTK

-148 RAYRAGIPVILYDRR
+148 RAYRAGIPVILYDRM

-356 IEGQTADLNTI
+356 IEGQTANLNAI
-367 YSSINEYMKM
+367 YSSINDYMKM

-457 QKMLLQVVSRN
+457 QKMLLQVVLRN

-489 NQASTDEACEKEL
+489 NQASADEACEKEL

-596 IPVILLTARSDES
+596 IPVILLTARSEES

-625 PFNDHLLLV
+625 PFSDHLLLV

-645 KKNDEA
+645 RKNDEA